1 MPAMAFQLKARPVTS
16 ALVLYNFLESIDGEE
31 HVWRVAAPPVLPI
44 FSICL
49 VGSRIHE
56 SV

>member
-1 MPAMAFQLKARPVTS
+1 MAFQLKARPVTS

-31 HVWRVAAPPVLPI
+31 HVWRVAASPVLPI
-44 FSICL
+44 LSICL